1 MSIWQITF
9 QMEAQKHP
17 AFTAALADRPVPTS
31 SLQPAQGSSD
41 LSQGSAIPQQEQALS
56 QPVYL
61 KALTI
66 PLYQPVQAGCFQPNS
81 QLVTGR
87 SCVHLESSNIPLIL
101 NPLVPSEGTDQP
113 PSVFQKQLGQT
124 LTLNIVST
132 LPVLS
137 SPNSCVNASLGSP
150 GKSKKAGKYICKH
163 CGRDCLKPSVL
174 EKHIRSHTGERPFPC
189 TTCGIAFKTQSN
201 LYKHRRTQTHVNNTR
216 LPSDSDNSGIL
227 EQNEKLT
234 ESIMSHQGSKLLST
248 TCEDKGIQMKQTS
261 SETSAVSDTKKL
273 NALSLLATSNSSFA
287 SENQETMN
295 QSFSSKAN
303 QGIPEREPQ
312 SLSSPG
318 ALPNSQCQRKK
329 IQDQRTPTAN
339 KHIQLQRQQA
349 TSSEKQWDY
358 KPFDC
363 KLKKCESTDSGYLS
377 RSDSTEQQ
385 MASSSPLHSL
395 CEHST
400 ELENETAFSSLRCT
414 SGSSAKLDA
423 AEKTSALMLEKKRL
437 EEHIAKLI
445 SHNKSVV
452 DDTQLDNVRPRKTV
466 LSKQGSID
474 LPMPYTYK
482 DSFHF
487 DIRTCDVNR
496 KKNLSLCSAKSTFA
510 PLEKCKPM
518 FFHSVPTQFSTT
530 IDAVPVT
537 RSNSLPFVEGTRM
550 LHDKA
555 GCSKPL
561 SLTKQSVNTGSASV
575 LPSNNLAANSVDFPN
590 SHPRALVRQ
599 TAVDD
604 LPLSNVVDHPPLS
617 EEMQGS
623 RRLGA
628 GEVTS
633 AKNKKHNQRKLKMFS
648 QEKWQMYGDETFKKI
663 YQKMK
668 SSQNAKK
675 IKQRGN
681 KITNITSFSPDSK
694 QSVSSTEISEG
705 RDGRSPVSDSL
716 SSPVTTGLNTGISE
730 TCTNSKHILK
740 NASSEETADNVT
752 CVMETSHSVNT
763 SAHTV
768 MSKTSQDLSGSD
780 KDKSR
785 GGNSSCELRLQTT
798 QCQLSTNRRNDECL
812 PVQSSKWVK
821 SSPGKE
827 TSTFGSDCKS
837 TSSNYGNHSRNKE
850 TGQHALTPLWIH
862 CNNNREAAGKSQ
874 NLPSERKK
882 LKFEVEKSQNI
893 LSKSYPSPTSENN
906 AVHEAERIYCTSTQC
921 PSTAS
926 VKFSSKV
933 EEQILSTEINESTGG
948 TENVENMKTIK
959 LPTKALNDSD
969 VNPLSHS
976 AGISEASF
984 VGFLGPELRGSDCN
998 SALHNA
1004 TDKDVKTCLAKTGA
1018 QVPLFSD
1025 NAVDMPSKIHH
1036 LQSGPLTPVPQQN
1049 AFSPKYILKLPQDKR
1064 ASDLS
1069 LLLRSE
1075 QKITPCTSVTDTL
1088 TTPPCPSSSGSLGFH
1103 SNDVVWSPL
1112 KVEVRQ
1118 KAGKGELR
1126 WNVQANWKTPVLCS
1140 QVNSETTNI
1149 LATADNSF
1157 YNQSFREQDILRDVW
1172 KNKQNKNKLNYQR
1185 QTEEKCMSITTSST
1199 QTPKKKIRFT
1209 SLYTSGFFISA
1220 DIKEEK
1226 KVLHHLCSGSDS
1238 LIMTS
1243 ASSSSAEPTVAGW
1256 DGGGSPGILKD
1267 VSPAL
1272 QDTQHSQSSTDN
1284 PTYFCHSFGSF
1295 CCHTLT
1301 THSKGLPV
1309 LPHNDLTCCSGSLTV
1324 SSMKSSFPSLNA
1336 EPRLTWCCL
1345 TRSLPLPAEQ
1355 KGNADSAYSSMH
1367 TCDKG
1372 SSDERTLSKYDISI
1386 FKMKNICKTV
1396 AYGLTNR
1403 SLKTLVSSFSKGPQ
1417 MQEEEEYERTYT
1429 YTYERRSTKA
1439 LSSAA
1444 PGGAFKNIS
1453 EQKKKTVVC
1462 KKEKLSAN
1470 KLKRSHKQKKIKV
1483 TPKWYRGRH
1492 VHGYA
1497 QLNRLSKKHCLPNR
1511 TLDALKKGY
1520 SSQPCKFNKKCHAPQ
1535 SKVQENYLDQ
1545 QKDTS
1550 CSTSDKLLCGGKKE
1564 GKNNSGIFSYTENLN
1579 RVKQKDKMVKKDIS
1593 GQIRDHTRTN
1603 FSFQNITAP
1612 LGISVT
1618 AHSFSSTVNTATQQ
1632 ASSDVEIGCLVT
1644 QPLVLQRSAPGEPQP
1659 TVQSDSMASCWSC
1672 PSDFTKTGRGDQ
1684 LDSTNSETTAPLSLH
1699 LEASQENTLNAESE
1713 GQRFGTLDLVIQ
1725 ASGREKPPTEENAES
1740 SPSENS
1746 TPSSQPGC
1754 SRLFGSKAEPL
1765 PESDTRAK
1773 LPSTEY
1779 AERANFSHKTLDL
1792 HGSADKNGTHLQS
1805 NSYGRPHQRA
1815 TTTAFKKTP
1824 MALRSPEFKTY
1835 SATPSKTYKKRGLEM
1850 MRKQTRVEYD
1860 DTSSDD
1866 EDRLVIEI

>member
-1 MSIWQITF
+1 MSTWQITLE
-9 QMEAQKHP
+9 MEAQKQP
-17 AFTAALADRPVPTS
+17 GFTVALADRSVPTS

-41 LSQGSAIPQQEQALS
+41 LSQGSVIPQQEQALS

-87 SCVHLESSNIPLIL
+87 SCVHLDSSNIPLIL
-101 NPLVPSEGTDQP
+101 NPFVPSEGTDQP

-137 SPNSCVNASLGSP
+137 SPNPCVNASIGSP

-216 LPSDSDNSGIL
+216 LPSDSDNSGTP
-227 EQNEKLT
+227 EQNEKST
-234 ESIMSHQGSKLLST
+234 ESITPHQGSKLLSSA
-248 TCEDKGIQMKQTS
+248 CEDKGIQMKQVS

-273 NALSLLATSNSSFA
+273 NDLSLLATSNSSSA

-295 QSFSSKAN
+295 QSFSSKVN

-318 ALPNSQCQRKK
+318 ALPNGQCQRKK
-329 IQDQRTPTAN
+329 MQDQRTPTAN

-395 CEHST
+395 YEHST
-400 ELENETAFSSLRCT
+400 ELENETAFSSSRCT

-437 EEHIAKLI
+437 EEHISKII

-496 KKNLSLCSAKSTFA
+496 KKNLALCSAKSTFA

-530 IDAVPVT
+530 IDTVPVT

-550 LHDKA
+550 VHDKA

-575 LPSNNLAANSVDFPN
+575 LPSNNPAANSVDFPN

-604 LPLSNVVDHPPLS
+604 LPLSNVVDHPPPS
-617 EEMQGS
+617 EELQGS
-623 RRLGA
+623 RKLGA
-628 GEVTS
+628 GEVIS

-681 KITNITSFSPDSK
+681 KITNITSFTPDSK
-694 QSVSSTEISEG
+694 QSVSSTEITEE
-705 RDGRSPVSDSL
+705 RDGRSPDSL
-716 SSPVTTGLNTGISE
+716 SSLVTTGLNTGKSE
-730 TCTNSKHILK
+730 TCTNGNHILK

-752 CVMETSHSVNT
+752 YVMETSHSVNT

-780 KDKSR
+780 TDKYT
-785 GGNSSCELRLQTT
+785 GGNSSCELRLQNT

-812 PVQSSKWVK
+812 PVQSSKWEK

-837 TSSNYGNHSRNKE
+837 ASNNSGNHCRNKE
-850 TGQHALTPLWIH
+850 TGQHTLTPLWIH

-882 LKFEVEKSQNI
+882 LKFEVEKTQNI
-893 LSKSYPSPTSENN
+893 LSKSCPCPTSENN
-906 AVHEAERIYCTSTQC
+906 AVNEAERTYCTSTQC
-921 PSTAS
+921 PST
-926 VKFSSKV
+926 VPSKA
-933 EEQILSTEINESTGG
+933 EEQKLNTGINESTSG

-959 LPTKALNDSD
+959 LPTKALNYND
-969 VNPLSHS
+969 VNLLSHS
-976 AGISEASF
+976 ACISKASF

-998 SALHNA
+998 SFALHNA
-1004 TDKDVKTCLAKTGA
+1004 TNKDIKTCLAKTGE
-1018 QVPLFSD
+1018 QIPLSSD
-1025 NAVDMPSKIHH
+1025 NAVDMSSKIHH
-1036 LQSGPLTPVPQQN
+1036 LQSGHLTLVPQQN

-1088 TTPPCPSSSGSLGFH
+1088 TNPPCSSNSGSLGFH
-1103 SNDVVWSPL
+1103 SNDLVWSPL
-1112 KVEVRQ
+1112 KFEVRQ
-1118 KAGKGELR
+1118 KASKGELR
-1126 WNVQANWKTPVLCS
+1126 WNVHANWKTPVFCS
-1140 QVNSETTNI
+1140 PVNSETTNI
-1149 LATADNSF
+1149 LTTADNTF
-1157 YNQSFREQDILRDVW
+1157 YNQNFRQQDIIRDAW

-1185 QTEEKCMSITTSST
+1185 QTEDKWMSVTTSST
-1199 QTPKKKIRFT
+1199 QAPKKKICFT

-1243 ASSSSAEPTVAGW
+1243 ASSSSAGPTITGW
-1256 DGGGSPGILKD
+1256 DRGARPCILKD
-1267 VSPAL
+1267 ISPTL
-1272 QDTQHSQSSTDN
+1272 QDTQHSQSSTHN
-1284 PTYFCHSFGSF
+1284 PTYFCHSFGTF

-1301 THSKGLPV
+1301 ARCKELPV
-1309 LPHNDLTCCSGSLTV
+1309 LPHSNLTCCSGSLTV
-1324 SSMKSSFPSLNA
+1324 SSMKSTFPSLNA

-1367 TCDKG
+1367 TCDKE

-1386 FKMKNICKTV
+1386 FKMKNISKTV

-1417 MQEEEEYERTYT
+1417 MQE
-1429 YTYERRSTKA
+1429 

-1462 KKEKLSAN
+1462 KKEKLSTN

-1492 VHGYA
+1492 IHGYA
-1497 QLNRLSKKHCLPNR
+1497 QLNRLSKRHCFPNR
-1511 TLDALKKGY
+1511 TPDALKKGY
-1520 SSQPCKFNKKCHAPQ
+1520 SSQPCKFNKYKKCHAPQ
-1535 SKVQENYLDQ
+1535 SKVQENYLHQ

-1550 CSTSDKLLCGGKKE
+1550 CSTSDKPLCRRKKE
-1564 GKNNSGIFSYTENLN
+1564 GKNNSGIFSHTENLN
-1579 RVKQKDKMVKKDIS
+1579 HVKQKDKMDKKDIS
-1593 GQIRDHTRTN
+1593 GQIRDITRTN

-1612 LGISVT
+1612 LEISMT
-1618 AHSFSSTVNTATQQ
+1618 AHSFSSTVNTAMQQ
-1632 ASSDVEIGCLVT
+1632 VSSDVEICCLVT
-1644 QPLVLQRSAPGEPQP
+1644 QPLVLQQSVPGESQP
-1659 TVQSDSMASCWSC
+1659 NVQSDSMASSCWSC
-1672 PSDFTKTGRGDQ
+1672 PSDFTKAGTGDQ
-1684 LDSTNSETTAPLSLH
+1684 LDSTNSETTTPLSLH
-1699 LEASQENTLNAESE
+1699 LEASQENILNAESE
-1713 GQRFGTLDLVIQ
+1713 SQRFGTLDPVTQ
-1725 ASGREKPPTEENAES
+1725 ASGREKPPVEENTYS
-1740 SPSENS
+1740 SPTEHS
-1746 TPSSQPGC
+1746 TPGSQPGC
-1754 SRLFGSKAEPL
+1754 SHLFGSTAESL
-1765 PESDTRAK
+1765 LESVTRAK
-1773 LPSTEY
+1773 LASIEY
-1779 AERANFSHKTLDL
+1779 TERANFSQKIFDL

-1805 NSYGRPHQRA
+1805 NSYGRPHQTA
-1815 TTTAFKKTP
+1815 TTTTFKKTP
-1824 MALRSPEFKTY
+1824 ITLRSPEVKTY
-1835 SATPSKTYKKRGLEM
+1835 SAAPSKTYKKRGLEM